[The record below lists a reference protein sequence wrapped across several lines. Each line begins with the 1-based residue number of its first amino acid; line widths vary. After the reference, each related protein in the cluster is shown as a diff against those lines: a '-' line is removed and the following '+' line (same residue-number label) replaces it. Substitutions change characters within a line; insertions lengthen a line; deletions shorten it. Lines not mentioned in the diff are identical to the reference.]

1 VIDAMSRHEIQ
12 VLRAANMAQRAVAT
26 ATDVSIRSVRRIEH
40 EAPITTSETAALM
53 AARGIGR
60 PSVAAPWTGVIETW
74 LREDHALPGVEIVR
88 RLGEEHHY
96 TGGKSAV
103 YELVRRLRPPA
114 IAPLVRFEG
123 VPGEFSQHDFGQV
136 DVRYTSG
143 AVERI
148 RFFASRLKWSRVVH
162 VGLVPD
168 EREEALIRGLLDA
181 FAAFGGIPLVTVWD
195 NPKTVVISRK
205 GNLIVWNSIFGQVAL
220 DYRFAP
226 ELCWPRSG
234 QQKGAV
240 ENLVGWVKG
249 SFFKCRRFHDRADL
263 EAQLAQWLLEVNTR
277 RPSRATGIIPS
288 VRLEQE
294 RLRLRAL
301 PIPPAAYALKIPV
314 VVSARARVAYE
325 EMTYSMPPD
334 TIGQPATL
342 HLYRERVEIVT
353 KAGQP
358 VPHPRV
364 APGATS
370 ILPEHRT
377 AMLGAV
383 RGVRA
388 RLYYQRQSLWEL
400 GPAAEAWLTELVH
413 RRSTQWREDVEHCF
427 SLLQEH
433 GPEPLLAAFTAGVRQ
448 HAIGAEYVTA
458 RLRGLDAEWGEAASA
473 SRIDVEE
480 GGRYLGI
487 PLRRVAEGAR

>member
-12 VLRAANMAQRAVAT
+12 VLRAAHMAQRAVAT

-40 EAPITTSETAALM
+40 ETPVTTSETAALI

-60 PSVAAPWTGVIETW
+60 PSVAAPWAGVIEAW
-74 LREDHALPGVEIVR
+74 LREDHTLPSVEIVR

-103 YELVRRLRPPA
+103 YDLVRRLRPPA
-114 IAPLVRFEG
+114 VAPLVRFEG

-143 AVERI
+143 GIERL

-162 VGLVPD
+162 VVLVPD

-181 FAAFGGIPLVTVWD
+181 FEAFGGIPLVTVWD

-205 GNLIVWNSIFGQVAL
+205 GDLIVWNAIFGQVAL

-325 EMTYSMPPD
+325 AMTYSMPPD
-334 TIGQPATL
+334 TLGQPATL
-342 HLYRERVEIVT
+342 YLYRERVEIVT

-364 APGATS
+364 ARGASS

-413 RRSTQWREDVEHCF
+413 RRPTQWRQDVEHCF
-427 SLLQEH
+427 TLLQEH

-448 HAIGAEYVTA
+448 HAIGAEYVIA
-458 RLRGLDAEWGEAASA
+458 RLRGLDAQWGEAARA

-487 PLRRVAEGAR
+487 PRRRVAEGA